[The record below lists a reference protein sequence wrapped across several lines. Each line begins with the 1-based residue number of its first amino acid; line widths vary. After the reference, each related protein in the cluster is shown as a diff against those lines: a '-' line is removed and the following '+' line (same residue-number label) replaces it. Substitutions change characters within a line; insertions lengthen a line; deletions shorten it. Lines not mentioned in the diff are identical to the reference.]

1 MRALLHVK
9 QELNMPSNLNL
20 RPVANITLLLVA
32 VAVTSGMACLRDTL
46 DDRAVQWSTSI
57 VMAKLTA
64 IKNPQPMF
72 ASSTQ
77 PSADLGPGVGYQI
90 YEFEIT
96 SPIDGAGKI
105 GDQIRVIRFFWG
117 PDAEKSSICG
127 QAFTDKQV
135 GKSFLLMLR
144 PEPDLRWSD
153 RADQPD
159 PRTPQIH
166 ALKAFVVVHLEL
178 ASDLGAEGLE
188 DAKYTVTS
196 TRAAEAQFNAD
207 DAKMQAQTMVNAA
220 DDTEEVQAEHALL
233 EMGPKAIPALTDAM
247 SQAGPDGKLRLQKVI
262 RAIAPPT
269 LSASMHQR

>member
-1 MRALLHVK
+1 MR
-9 QELNMPSNLNL
+9 SNLNL
-20 RPVANITLLLVA
+20 RVVANIVLLLLA
-32 VAVTSGMACLRDTL
+32 VVTTPGRACLRDAL

-64 IKNPQPMF
+64 VRSPQPMV

-77 PSADLGPGVGYQI
+77 PSADLASGVGYQI

-96 SPIDGAGKI
+96 SPIDGVGRA
-105 GDQIRVIRFFWG
+105 GDQIHVIRFIWG
-117 PDAEKSSICG
+117 PGTESSSICG

-144 PEPDLRWSD
+144 PEADLRWSD
-153 RADQPD
+153 RAGQGD

-166 ALKAFVVVHLEL
+166 AMKAFVVVHLEL

-207 DAKMQAQTMVNAA
+207 DAKLQAQTMINAA

-233 EMGPKAIPALTDAM
+233 EMGSKAIPVLSDAM
-247 SQAGPDGKLRLQKVI
+247 SQAGADGKTRLQKVI
-262 RAIAPPT
+262 RALSPPS
-269 LSASMHQR
+269 LAASMHQR

>member
-1 MRALLHVK
+1 
-9 QELNMPSNLNL
+9 MPSNLNL
-20 RPVANITLLLVA
+20 RAVANIILLLVTM
-32 VAVTSGMACLRDTL
+32 VSTLGMACLRDAL

-64 IKNPQPMF
+64 IQNPQPMV
-72 ASSTQ
+72 ASATQ
-77 PSADLGPGVGYQI
+77 PSADLGPGVGYQT

-96 SPIDGAGKI
+96 SLIDGAGKT
-105 GDQIRVIRFFWG
+105 GDQIRVIRFFSAS
-117 PDAEKSSICG
+117 DAEKSSIGG
-127 QAFTDKQV
+127 QPFTDKQV

-144 PEPDLRWSD
+144 PEADLRWSD

-159 PRTPQIH
+159 PRTPQVH

-207 DAKMQAQTMVNAA
+207 DAKLQAQAMINAA

-233 EMGPKAIPALTDAM
+233 EMGPKAIPVLTDAM
-247 SQAGPDGKLRLQKVI
+247 SQAGPDGKARLQKVI
-262 RAIAPPT
+262 RAVAPPS
-269 LSASMHQR
+269 LAASMHQR

>member
-1 MRALLHVK
+1 
-9 QELNMPSNLNL
+9 MPSNLNF
-20 RPVANITLLLVA
+20 RVVTNIVLLLLGMVA
-32 VAVTSGMACLRDTL
+32 TPGRACLRDAL
-46 DDRAVQWSTSI
+46 DDRAVQWSTLI

-64 IKNPQPMF
+64 VGSPQPMI

-77 PSADLGPGVGYQI
+77 PSADLGPGIGYQT

-96 SPIDGAGKI
+96 SAIDGAGKA
-105 GDQIRVIRFFWG
+105 GDQIHVIRFIAG
-117 PDAEKSSICG
+117 PGAENSSICG

-135 GKSFLLMLR
+135 GMSFLLMLR
-144 PEPDLRWSD
+144 PEADLRWSD

-166 ALKAFVVVHLEL
+166 AMKAFVVVHLEL
-178 ASDLGAEGLE
+178 ASDLGADGLQ

-207 DAKMQAQTMVNAA
+207 DAKLQAQTIINAA

-233 EMGPKAIPALTDAM
+233 EMGPKAIPVLTDAM
-247 SQAGPDGKLRLQKVI
+247 SQAGPDGKARLQRVI
-262 RAIAPPT
+262 RALAPPS
-269 LSASMHQR
+269 LAASLRQR

>member
-1 MRALLHVK
+1 MQA
-9 QELNMPSNLNL
+9 NLNL
-20 RPVANITLLLVA
+20 RPVVNIILLLIA
-32 VAVTSGMACLRDTL
+32 VVSTPGKACLRDAL

-64 IKNPQPMF
+64 IQNPQPMV

-77 PSADLGPGVGYQI
+77 PSADVGYQT

-96 SPIDGAGKI
+96 SPIDGAGKT
-105 GDQIRVIRFFWG
+105 GDQIRVIRFIWG
-117 PDAEKSSICG
+117 PDTEKSSICG
-127 QAFTDKQV
+127 QSFTDKQI

-144 PEPDLRWSD
+144 PEADLRWSD

-159 PRTPQIH
+159 PRTPQVH
-166 ALKAFVVVHLEL
+166 AVKAFVVVHLEL

-207 DAKMQAQTMVNAA
+207 DAKLQAQTMINAA

-233 EMGPKAIPALTDAM
+233 EMGPKAIPVLADAM
-247 SQAGPDGKLRLQKVI
+247 SQAGPDGKARLQKVI
-262 RAIAPPT
+262 RALAPPSLT
-269 LSASMHQR
+269 ASMHQRW